1 MIAYV
6 NYLLVITCIK
16 LLPMP
21 IACDKG
27 GQTRGQH
34 TKHLVTPTS
43 FQELLKAGL
52 GLGTGNMC
60 A

>member
-1 MIAYV
+1 MATDNMKRLFQVIHCTYV
-6 NYLLVITCIK
+6 
-16 LLPMP
+16 
-21 IACDKG
+21 CDKG

-52 GLGTGNMC
+52 GLGTG